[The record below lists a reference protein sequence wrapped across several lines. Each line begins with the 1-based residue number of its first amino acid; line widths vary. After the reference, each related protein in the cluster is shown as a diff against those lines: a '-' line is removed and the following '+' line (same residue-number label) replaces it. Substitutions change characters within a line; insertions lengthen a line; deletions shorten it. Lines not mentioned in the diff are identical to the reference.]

1 MEVRELARKIRTYY
15 DNDTAIKAENH
26 FNTVVVKKGI
36 PADMPKFSLKKSETA
51 LVNVIFESGLLKE
64 QK

>member
-1 MEVRELARKIRTYY
+1 MDVKRELARKIVAELYY

-36 PADMPKFSLKKSETA
+36 PADMPEFSLKSETSTCERY
-51 LVNVIFESGLLKE
+51 F
-64 QK
+64 